1 MQKDKI
7 IGKVIATESK
17 PTTIDNFYFWTKQD
31 LILNPFDVVK
41 IEHINNSVSYGVIEE
56 ISHITDSVS
65 FLSNFISSDFGDI
78 NCSGN
83 TYRVGMNY
91 VYGKVIYNTENIYLP
106 LQNDAK
112 VSLANKEEI
121 IRALGLLKEDSEY
134 GLVCGYLNMY
144 QGMNDCAPVR
154 IPVPM
159 DTRFLIGPEGAHL
172 NISGISGLASKTS
185 YAMFLLKALQDKMM
199 AAKDDN
205 KDDVAY
211 ILFNVKG
218 TDLLSIDKEP
228 DKISKGVGSYS
239 DIVDEYKKLGLSPT
253 PFKQVQYFYPY
264 SDKNQNNTYANK
276 NNILQEQMDEKK
288 AFYYKFPCNQDN
300 KENLDLM
307 FSNIDDSNQTMDAI
321 LNFIATDHSFQHEN
335 SWEEFIK
342 KIDNKQQAGSADSK
356 KEITVQSWR
365 KFARII
371 KSNINGKKLF
381 DDVKMNSNEIELL
394 DKINEI
400 KPNDVY
406 VIDIARLDENMQNF
420 VFGNVIR
427 YIYNLKLGGDEG
439 CNPPSKI
446 IIFMDELNK
455 YASSDI
461 PKNSPILRQILDI
474 AERGRSLGII
484 LFAAEQFRSAIH
496 DRVTGNSSASA
507 YGRTNAIEI
516 EKKDYRYI
524 PQVYKNIM
532 TRLEQGEYII
542 HNPAFRTMLK
552 IKFPKPIYKESK

>member
-1 MQKDKI
+1 MQENKL

-31 LILNPFDVVK
+31 LILNPFDVIK

-56 ISHITDSVS
+56 ISHITDSAS
-65 FLSNFISSDFGDI
+65 FLSNYISSDFGDTA
-78 NCSGN
+78 CDSN

-91 VYGKVIYNTENIYLP
+91 IYGKVIYNNQNIYLP

-112 VSLANKEEI
+112 VFLANKEEI
-121 IRALGLLKEDSEY
+121 IKALGLLKEDNKY
-134 GLVCGYLNMY
+134 GVVCGYLNMY
-144 QGMNDCAPVR
+144 EGMKDNEPIK
-154 IPVPM
+154 IPVHM

-199 AAKDDN
+199 VAKNED

-211 ILFNVKG
+211 IIFNVKG
-218 TDLLSIDKEP
+218 ADLLSIDKMSENF
-228 DKISKGVGSYS
+228 SGGGNYS
-239 DIVDEYKKLGLSPT
+239 DTIEEYKQLGLNPT
-253 PFKQVQYFYPY
+253 PFKNVQYFYPY
-264 SDKNQNNTYANK
+264 SDKFQNNTYANK
-276 NNILQEQMDEKK
+276 ETILKEQLEHKQ
-288 AFYYKFPCNQDN
+288 AFYYKFPCNKDN
-300 KENLDLM
+300 KDNLDLM
-307 FSNIDDSNQTMDAI
+307 FSNIDDSTQTMDAI
-321 LNFIATDHSFQHEN
+321 LNFISMDNGFTNTDQWSDFLELV
-335 SWEEFIK
+335 
-342 KIDNKQQAGSADSK
+342 DNRQESGRTDLK

-371 KSNINGKKLF
+371 KSNIKGKNIF
-381 DDVKMNSNEIELL
+381 DNIKKDNERELIE
-394 DKINEI
+394 EI
-400 KPNDVY
+400 KKIKSNDVF
-406 VIDIARLDENMQNF
+406 VIDIAKLDENLQNF
-420 VFGNVIR
+420 IFGSVIR
-427 YIYNLKLGGDEG
+427 YIYDIKLGSDE
-439 CNPPSKI
+439 NYNSPSKI

-455 YASSDI
+455 YASTDI

-496 DRVTGNSSASA
+496 DRVTGNSSVSA

-524 PQVYKNIM
+524 PQVYKHMM
-532 TRLEQGEYII
+532 TRLLQGEYIV

>member
-1 MQKDKI
+1 MCEDKI
-7 IGKVIATESK
+7 IGKVIATEAK

-31 LILNPFDVVK
+31 LILNPFDIVR
-41 IEHINNSVSYGVIEE
+41 IEHVDNSISYGVIEE
-56 ISHITDSVS
+56 ISHITDSAS

-78 NCSGN
+78 NCSCN

-91 VYGKVIYNTENIYLP
+91 IYGKVIYNTHNIYLP

-112 VSLANKEEI
+112 VFLADKEEI
-121 IRALGLLKEDSEY
+121 INALGLLKEDSKY

-144 QGMNDCAPVR
+144 EGMKDNEPVR
-154 IPVPM
+154 IPIHM

-185 YAMFLLKALQDKMM
+185 YAMFLLKALQDKMINIEN
-199 AAKDDN
+199 DN

-211 ILFNVKG
+211 IIFNVKG
-218 TDLLSIDKEP
+218 TDLLSIDKESENFSGGG
-228 DKISKGVGSYS
+228 KYS
-239 DIVDEYKKLGLSPT
+239 NTIEEYKQLGLNPT
-253 PFKQVQYFYPY
+253 PFKNVQYFYPY
-264 SDKNQNNTYANK
+264 SDKFQNNTYANK
-276 NNILQEQMDEKK
+276 ETILKEQLENKQ
-288 AFYYKFPCNQDN
+288 AFYYKFPCNKDN
-300 KENLDLM
+300 KDNLDLM

-321 LNFIATDHSFQHEN
+321 LNFISMDYNFQKTDE
-335 SWEEFIK
+335 WEDFINL
-342 KIDNKQQAGSADSK
+342 IDDKREAGKTDLK
-356 KEITVQSWR
+356 RDITVQSWR

-371 KSNINGKKLF
+371 KSNIKGKNIFNNIK
-381 DDVKMNSNEIELL
+381 DDNEIELVE
-394 DKINEI
+394 KIRKI
-400 KPNDVY
+400 KSNNIF
-406 VIDIARLDENMQNF
+406 VIDIARLDENLQNF
-420 VFGNVIR
+420 IFGNVIR
-427 YIYNLKLGGDEG
+427 YVYDLKLGGDG
-439 CNPPSKI
+439 NCNPPSKI

-455 YASSDI
+455 YASTDI

-496 DRVTGNSSASA
+496 DRVTGNSSANA

-524 PQVYKNIM
+524 PQVYKHMM
-532 TRLEQGEYII
+532 TRLNQGEYII

-552 IKFPKPIYKESK
+552 IRFPKPIYKESK